1 MAEQPADTAVVD
13 DIIYYGDYMDMSG
26 GYNVGDTV
34 FDFTAYDFDGNPI
47 NLYDQLAGERPVVP
61 VSGSVSCIRFR
72 NVFDPLVPGQEVWA
86 ARTFIYDHQD
96 DFNWIFIYGVEAH
109 PTDGNCPSNCPPTIN
124 TDTAVVQPAV
134 YSERRWAMRL
144 ENSTEHD
151 MPFTMYADNPDNS
164 IYNNFFQ
171 RPFGLLA
178 LNCDGTVGIR
188 ADWVTSFFLD
198 ISNEEELMMFRQ
210 GYTSCQIDWEPE
222 EDEDEEEQDD
232 TEDDDTT
239 GGDDDSDDD
248 EPVDYHGPDHALEG
262 HTGEWNGVRAIRTGA
277 NGSSPASSQ
286 SGSIG
291 THRGFRCPN
300 QFTQLTDLRGRTVA
314 QWTAV
319 DRILTLPVA
328 DLPRGQYV
336 LIGRMP
342 DEPSATVGSFCTE
355 QSVDQTHPH
364 RDVLHGTVAP
374 SCAHRSDG
382 INDVKAVDDLAKDRV
397 FHVQKRR
404 AAIAA

>member
-1 MAEQPADTAVVD
+1 MIETMHHLTRARYILVTLLAGMACTLSMAQYGDFGLAEQPADTAAVD

-47 NLYDQLAGERPVVP
+47 NLYDQLAGERPVVL

-134 YSERRWAMRL
+134 YSERRWAMHDW

-198 ISNEEELMMFRQ
+198 ISNGEELMMFRQ

-232 TEDDDTT
+232 TEDDTEDDDTT

-248 EPVDYHGPDHALEG
+248 EPVDYDGPNHALEG
-262 HTGEWNGVRAIRTGA
+262 HTGNGTASDLSEQAPTGA
-277 NGSSPASSQ
+277 ALRVFPNPAQ
-286 SGSIG
+286 SVLTVVSDVRI
-291 THRGFRCPN
+291 N
-300 QFTQLTDLRGRTVA
+300 SLQLTDLRGRTVA

-336 LIGRMP
+336 LIGRTP
-342 DEPSATVGSFCTE
+342 DGANS
-355 QSVDQTHPH
+355 H
-364 RDVLHGTVAP
+364 RRVILH
-374 SCAHRSDG
+374 
-382 INDVKAVDDLAKDRV
+382 
-397 FHVQKRR
+397 
-404 AAIAA
+404 

>member
-1 MAEQPADTAVVD
+1 MHHLTIARHILTALLAGMACTLCRAQYGDFGLAEQPADTAAVD

-47 NLYDQLAGERPVVP
+47 NLYDQLAGQRPVVL

-72 NVFDPLVPGQEVWA
+72 NVFDPLIPGQEVWA
-86 ARTFIYDHQD
+86 ARTFIYDHQE

-134 YSERRWAMRL
+134 YSERRWAMHDW
-144 ENSTEHD
+144 ENSPEHD
-151 MPFTMYADNPDNS
+151 LPFTMYADNPDNS

-198 ISNEEELMMFRQ
+198 VSNEEELMLFRQ
-210 GYTSCQIDWEPE
+210 NYTSCQIDWEPE
-222 EDEDEEEQDD
+222 EDEDEQDD
-232 TEDDDTT
+232 TEDDTNEDDTT
-239 GGDDDSDDD
+239 GGDDDSDED
-248 EPVDYHGPDHALEG
+248 EPVDYDGPDHALEG
-262 HTGEWNGVRAIRTGA
+262 HAGNGTESDLSEQAPIGAALRVFPNPAQSVLTVVSDVRI
-277 NGSSPASSQ
+277 NSL
-286 SGSIG
+286 
-291 THRGFRCPN
+291 
-300 QFTQLTDLRGRTVA
+300 QLTDLRGRTVA

-336 LIGRMP
+336 LIGRTP
-342 DEPSATVGSFCTE
+342 DGAII
-355 QSVDQTHPH
+355 H
-364 RDVLHGTVAP
+364 RRVILH
-374 SCAHRSDG
+374 
-382 INDVKAVDDLAKDRV
+382 
-397 FHVQKRR
+397 
-404 AAIAA
+404 